1 MANEVEIYIKQDG
14 KASKVV
20 LSGEVFKDIEN
31 LSSKLGTKTIIE
43 SLIYSAKIIS
53 DGIKGV
59 EDGSHEVT
67 LPNGKKAKLTLEKE

>member
-1 MANEVEIYIKQDG
+1 MAEEVELFIKQDG
-14 KASKVV
+14 KAYKVL

-31 LSSKLGTKTIIE
+31 LSNKLGTKSIIE

-59 EDGSHEVT
+59 ENGSHEVK